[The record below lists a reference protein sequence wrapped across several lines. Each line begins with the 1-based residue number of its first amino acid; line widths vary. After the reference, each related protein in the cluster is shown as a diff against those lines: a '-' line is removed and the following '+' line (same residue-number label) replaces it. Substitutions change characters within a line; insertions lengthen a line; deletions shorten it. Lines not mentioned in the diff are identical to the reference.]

1 MLYAKG
7 VSNAQARKAIT
18 AAGAKLVTENA
29 AVGVATVKAGP
40 DFLSQVAKQPAL
52 GGAAR
57 SRPIAKVPGA
67 PAPKDDGIERYGNT
81 AKVKAA
87 PTKAQPRR
95 APTRRELYGGPQPG
109 NDPLFDRQWDMAAI
123 GAASW
128 GSYAK
133 QGGARRVIVSIID
146 SGIDGSHPDLAPNFN
161 ARLSRNFTRDIPLI
175 DGPCEYENCKD
186 PANVDHS
193 GHGTHVAGT
202 VGAKLN
208 GIGLAGVAPNVMLV
222 NARAGQDGGYLF
234 LQPVVDAIVYSAD
247 IGADVANMSFY
258 IDPWLYNCRDNPA
271 DSPEAQMEQRTIIK
285 ATQRAV
291 DYARSRGVTLV
302 ASMGNGFTDVGNPE
316 FDDSSPDYPPGAAYP
331 REVDNSCLRL
341 PSEADGVI
349 AVTALGP
356 SGRKSYYSDYGIEQA
371 DVSAPGGDA
380 YDPGWFT
387 DELSEPR
394 RRVLSTYPEY
404 VLRANGLLNPDGT
417 PNDTLTVLKD
427 GAYYRYLQG
436 TSMSSPHAAGVAALI
451 VSEYGH
457 TDHRRKGRKHFG
469 GLTLHP
475 RRTERILLGTLTEQ
489 ACPRPRLQ
497 TYPEL
502 PLDDP
507 SPYNARCEGSRSHN
521 GFYGHGIV
529 NAWKAVTGG

>member
-291 DYARSRGVTLV
+291 GLRAQSRRDAGRLDGQRLHRRGKSRVRRLEP
-302 ASMGNGFTDVGNPE
+302 GL
-316 FDDSSPDYPPGAAYP
+316 PPGCGVPTRGGQLLLATAQRGRRCHRRDGP
-331 REVDNSCLRL
+331 RPQRPQVLLLRL
-341 PSEADGVI
+341 RHRA
-349 AVTALGP
+349 
-356 SGRKSYYSDYGIEQA
+356 GRRVG
-371 DVSAPGGDA
+371 
-380 YDPGWFT
+380 
-387 DELSEPR
+387 PR
-394 RRVLSTYPEY
+394 R
-404 VLRANGLLNPDGT
+404 
-417 PNDTLTVLKD
+417 
-427 GAYYRYLQG
+427 
-436 TSMSSPHAAGVAALI
+436 
-451 VSEYGH
+451 
-457 TDHRRKGRKHFG
+457 
-469 GLTLHP
+469 
-475 RRTERILLGTLTEQ
+475 
-489 ACPRPRLQ
+489 
-497 TYPEL
+497 
-502 PLDDP
+502 
-507 SPYNARCEGSRSHN
+507 
-521 GFYGHGIV
+521 
-529 NAWKAVTGG
+529 